1 MFLSYVPR
9 HFGSFKMMRAK
20 RRVLVADQ
28 KICVGEGARMTSGAG
43 CTLEERSDIADM
55 MRLRRDTIFAL
66 VGYKK

>member
-1 MFLSYVPR
+1 
-9 HFGSFKMMRAK
+9 MMRAK